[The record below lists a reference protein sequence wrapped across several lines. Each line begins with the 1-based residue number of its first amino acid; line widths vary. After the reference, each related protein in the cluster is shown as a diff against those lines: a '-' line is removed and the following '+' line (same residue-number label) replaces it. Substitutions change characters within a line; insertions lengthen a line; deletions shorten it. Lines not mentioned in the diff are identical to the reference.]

1 MQRIRRKRQEQR
13 RKRQQNNFLK
23 QGVKSNLLFLCEKNR
38 KEIQQW
44 ADEEQTAET

>member
-1 MQRIRRKRQEQR
+1 MQRIRRKQEQR
-13 RKRQQNNFLK
+13 RKRQLNKFFKARCKKHLAFFM
-23 QGVKSNLLFLCEKNR
+23 LKNR

>member
-23 QGVKSNLLFLCEKNR
+23 QGVKKHLAFFMLK
-38 KEIQQW
+38 K
-44 ADEEQTAET
+44 